1 MTDIKNYKATLVAI
15 SAIAVVL
22 ALSTVAT
29 GILQMALA
37 DETVTKNVDNTGIN
51 VQTHTNQ
58 KRQCDTAG
66 GSSPIG
72 GTTTTVGS
80 ASAGA
85 GAGKVTFTCSADSL
99 DSVTQSGG
107 ELNK

>member
-15 SAIAVVL
+15 PAIAVVL

-29 GILQMALA
+29 SILQMALA
-37 DETVTKNVDNTGIN
+37 DETVTKNVHNTGIN
-51 VQTHTNQ
+51 IQTHTNQ
-58 KRQCDTAG
+58 KRECDTVG
-66 GSSPIG
+66 GSSPIS
-72 GTTTTVGS
+72 GTTTTSGS
-80 ASAGA
+80 ASGGA

-99 DSVTQSGG
+99 DSVSQSGR

>member
-22 ALSTVAT
+22 TLSTVAT

-58 KRQCDTAG
+58 K
-66 GSSPIG
+66 
-72 GTTTTVGS
+72 
-80 ASAGA
+80 
-85 GAGKVTFTCSADSL
+85 
-99 DSVTQSGG
+99 
-107 ELNK
+107 